1 MSSYFRNLGRV
12 WHKLPNGEQILL
24 NDITKFAVFREQYQ
38 KNSQLFIL
46 YVIKDGDRPEVL
58 SKRLYETRN
67 YWWTILL
74 FNNIY
79 DVDTQWPL
87 NESQLQ
93 EYIHITYPNNDSI
106 DVHHY
111 VDASGLVAD
120 LRALKTVS
128 GIADDALVVLRFSL
142 TPVSIQEYEMGI
154 NDAKRQIRLIDPDII
169 GQVDVD
175 LQRGFTNGG

>member
-1 MSSYFRNLGRV
+1 MSSYFKNLGRI
-12 WHKLPNGEQILL
+12 WHTLPNGDQVLL

-38 KNSQLFIL
+38 QNSQLFL
-46 YVIKDGDRPEVL
+46 LHTIKDGDRPEVL
-58 SKRLYETRN
+58 SKRLYGTRN

-79 DVDTQWPL
+79 DVDNQWPL
-87 NESQLQ
+87 TESQLQ
-93 EYIHITYPNNDSI
+93 EYIHKTYPENNPI

-120 LRALKTVS
+120 LRSLKIVN
-128 GIADDALVVLRFSL
+128 GIADDALVILRHSL
-142 TPVSIQEYEMGI
+142 TPVSIQEYEMGL

-175 LQRGFTNGG
+175 LQRGFVNG